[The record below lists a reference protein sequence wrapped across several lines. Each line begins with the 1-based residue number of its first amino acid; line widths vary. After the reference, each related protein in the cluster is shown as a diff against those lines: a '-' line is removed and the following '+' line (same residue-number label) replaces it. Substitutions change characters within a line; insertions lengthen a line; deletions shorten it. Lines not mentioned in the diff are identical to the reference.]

1 MCHHLQWGPLFFHS
15 SYPISFSPYPS
26 LFLSK
31 SAGDLYDNA
40 WLLHCQPPQ
49 TFCFLGPRG
58 DLHHRLSCFGRN
70 GSCEGQRNWM
80 KEIIMLLLVVNKL
93 SGRDRRQRAHWRV
106 SQSSCLTRPENLAL
120 WISQGLSKP
129 SQQSHGAE

>member
-1 MCHHLQWGPLFFHS
+1 MLK
-15 SYPISFSPYPS
+15 YVS
-26 LFLSK
+26 LFAVGAISLVLSHLFLTV
-31 SAGDLYDNA
+31 SFFVSLRYLYDNA

-80 KEIIMLLLVVNKL
+80 KEIIMLLVSINYQEEIDANELIGGFLKALV
-93 SGRDRRQRAHWRV
+93 
-106 SQSSCLTRPENLAL
+106 
-120 WISQGLSKP
+120 
-129 SQQSHGAE
+129 